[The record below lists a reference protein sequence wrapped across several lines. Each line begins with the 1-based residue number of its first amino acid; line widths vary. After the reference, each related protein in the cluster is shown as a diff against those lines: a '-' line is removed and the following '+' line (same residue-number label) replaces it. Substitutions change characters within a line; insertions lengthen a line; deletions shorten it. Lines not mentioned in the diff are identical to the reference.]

1 MLALLWGAF
10 AMALIGIVMSL
21 NYKIMNLKES
31 MDTFIN
37 SLTLMLLASVILLLS
52 WTLNNIT
59 KKMCLADYLVKTQ
72 GRR

>member
-1 MLALLWGAF
+1 
-10 AMALIGIVMSL
+10 MALTGMVMSL
-21 NYKIMNLKES
+21 NYKIMNLKET

-37 SLTLMLLASVILLLS
+37 DLTLMLLASVILLLS

-59 KKMCLADYLVKTQ
+59 KEMYLADYLIKTQ

>member
-1 MLALLWGAF
+1 MVF
-10 AMALIGIVMSL
+10 AMALTGIAMSL
-21 NYKIMNLKES
+21 NYKIMNLKET

-37 SLTLMLLASVILLLS
+37 GLTLMLLASVILLLS

-59 KKMCLADYLVKTQ
+59 REMYLADYLVKMQ